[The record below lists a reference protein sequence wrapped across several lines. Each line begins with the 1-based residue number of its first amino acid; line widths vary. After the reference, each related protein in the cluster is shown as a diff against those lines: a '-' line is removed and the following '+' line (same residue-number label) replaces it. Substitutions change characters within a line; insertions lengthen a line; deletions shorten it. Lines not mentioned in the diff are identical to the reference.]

1 MTSDNSLLLEDYFRH
16 LRVERHLSSH
26 TLKAYS
32 RDLKKF
38 FLVYPTLSVDEIT
51 SADIKHHIARLNQRG
66 LSPRSIKRALSC
78 LRSFFVYLVRKDL
91 LANNPATGVRAP
103 RIAKKL
109 PRALDTDQ
117 AAQLLVGSVTTPI
130 EKRDRA
136 LLELFYGSG
145 IRLAE
150 LVGLDIQDLDLA
162 NGNARVLGKGR
173 KTRIVPLGSHTVTA
187 LQAWL
192 STRSDQQPEDPV
204 FVGRGNQRISPRTV
218 QLRVKRA
225 GMKALGVDSIHPHL
239 LRHSFA
245 SHLLESSGDLRA
257 VQELLGHSDISTTQ
271 IYTHLDFQHLAKVY
285 DVSHPRAREKKE
297 GGKCQSG
304 W

>member
-38 FLVYPTLSVDEIT
+38 FLAYPTLSVDEIT

-109 PRALDTDQ
+109 PRVLDTDQ

-297 GGKCQSG
+297 GGK
-304 W
+304 

>member
-16 LRVERHLSSH
+16 LAVERRLSPN
-26 TLKAYS
+26 TLDAYS

-38 FLVYPTLSVDEIT
+38 FLSTNSRSIHAIT
-51 SADIKHHIARLNQRG
+51 SADIRHHIAELNRRG
-66 LSPRSIKRALSC
+66 LSPRSIRRALSC
-78 LRSFFVYLVRKDL
+78 LQSFFVYLVRKGL
-91 LANNPATGVRAP
+91 LANNPATGVKAP
-103 RIAKKL
+103 KIAKKL
-109 PRALDTDQ
+109 PRSLDTDQ
-117 AAQLLVGSVTTPI
+117 SAQLLVENVATAI

-136 LLELFYGSG
+136 MLELFYGSG

-150 LVGLDIQDLDLA
+150 LVGLDIKDLDLA

-187 LQAWL
+187 LKTWL
-192 STRSDQQPEDPV
+192 ATRPDRAPEDPV
-204 FVGRGNQRISPRTV
+204 FVGRGSRRISPRTV

-225 GMKALGVDSIHPHL
+225 GIKALGIDSIHPHL

-297 GGKCQSG
+297 RDQ
-304 W
+304 

>member
-66 LSPRSIKRALSC
+66 LSPRSIKRSLSC
-78 LRSFFVYLVRKDL
+78 LNSFFVYLVRKDL

-297 GGKCQSG
+297 GGK
-304 W
+304 

>member
-16 LRVERHLSSH
+16 LTVERRLSSH

-32 RDLKKF
+32 RDLKNF
-38 FLVYPTLSVDEIT
+38 FRVYPTLPVDEIT

-297 GGKCQSG
+297 GGK
-304 W
+304 

>member
-1 MTSDNSLLLEDYFRH
+1 MTSENSLLLEDYFRH
-16 LRVERHLSSH
+16 LAVERRLSPH

-32 RDLKKF
+32 RDLKNF
-38 FLVYPTLSVDEIT
+38 FLVSPTLSVDEIT

-78 LRSFFVYLVRKDL
+78 LNSFFVYLVRKDL
-91 LANNPATGVRAP
+91 LVNNPATGVRAP
-103 RIAKKL
+103 RIAQKL

-173 KTRIVPLGSHTVTA
+173 KTRIVPLGSHTVAA
-187 LQAWL
+187 LQAWI

-204 FVGRGNQRISPRTV
+204 FVGRGGQRISPRTV

-285 DVSHPRAREKKE
+285 DVAHPRAREKKE
-297 GGKCQSG
+297 GGK
-304 W
+304 

>member
-1 MTSDNSLLLEDYFRH
+1 MASDNSLLLEDYFRH

-297 GGKCQSG
+297 GSK
-304 W
+304 

>member
-16 LRVERHLSSH
+16 LTVERHLSSH

-297 GGKCQSG
+297 GGK
-304 W
+304 

>member
-1 MTSDNSLLLEDYFRH
+1 M
-16 LRVERHLSSH
+16 
-26 TLKAYS
+26 
-32 RDLKKF
+32 
-38 FLVYPTLSVDEIT
+38 
-51 SADIKHHIARLNQRG
+51 
-66 LSPRSIKRALSC
+66 
-78 LRSFFVYLVRKDL
+78 
-91 LANNPATGVRAP
+91 ANNPATGVRAP

-285 DVSHPRAREKKE
+285 DIAHPRARGKKE
-297 GGKCQSG
+297 GGK
-304 W
+304 

>member
-16 LRVERHLSSH
+16 LRVERRLSSH

-297 GGKCQSG
+297 GGK
-304 W
+304 

>member
-1 MTSDNSLLLEDYFRH
+1 MVSDVSLLLDDYFRH
-16 LRVERHLSSH
+16 LTVERRVSPN
-26 TLKAYS
+26 TVQAYS
-32 RDLKKF
+32 RDLKNF
-38 FLVYPTLSVDEIT
+38 FLANPSLSIDAIR
-51 SADIKHHIARLNQRG
+51 SADIKNHIARLNQKG
-66 LSPRSIKRALSC
+66 LSPRSIRRALSC
-78 LRSFFVYLVRKDL
+78 LRSFFVYLVRKGL
-91 LANNPATGVRAP
+91 VANNPAAGVSAP
-103 RIAKKL
+103 KIAKKL
-109 PRALDTDQ
+109 PRTLDTDQ
-117 AAQLLVGSVTTPI
+117 TAQLLVGEPTTPI

-162 NGNARVLGKGR
+162 NGTARVLGKGR

-187 LQAWL
+187 LEAWL
-192 STRSDQQPEDPV
+192 ATRSDHKPEDPL
-204 FVGRGNQRISPRTV
+204 FIGRSDRRISPRTV

-285 DVSHPRAREKKE
+285 DVSHPRAR
-297 GGKCQSG
+297 GKAGSDK
-304 W
+304 

>member
-1 MTSDNSLLLEDYFRH
+1 MTSENSLLLEDYFRH
-16 LRVERHLSSH
+16 LAVERRLSPH

-32 RDLKKF
+32 RDLKNF
-38 FLVYPTLSVDEIT
+38 FLVSPTLSVDEIT

-78 LRSFFVYLVRKDL
+78 LNSFFVYLVRKDL

-103 RIAKKL
+103 RIAQKL

-173 KTRIVPLGSHTVTA
+173 KTRIVPLGSHTVAA
-187 LQAWL
+187 LQAWI

-204 FVGRGNQRISPRTV
+204 FVGRGGQRISPRTV

-285 DVSHPRAREKKE
+285 DVSHPRARGKKE
-297 GGKCQSG
+297 GGK
-304 W
+304 

>member
-173 KTRIVPLGSHTVTA
+173 KTRIVPLGSPTVTA

-204 FVGRGNQRISPRTV
+204 FVGRANQRISPRTV

-297 GGKCQSG
+297 GSK
-304 W
+304 

>member
-297 GGKCQSG
+297 GSK
-304 W
+304 

>member
-204 FVGRGNQRISPRTV
+204 FVGRANQRISPRTV

-297 GGKCQSG
+297 GGK
-304 W
+304 

>member
-16 LRVERHLSSH
+16 LTVERRLSSH
-26 TLKAYS
+26 TQKAYS
-32 RDLKKF
+32 RDLKNF

-297 GGKCQSG
+297 GGK
-304 W
+304 

>member
-297 GGKCQSG
+297 GGK
-304 W
+304 

>member
-16 LRVERHLSSH
+16 LTVERRLSSH

-32 RDLKKF
+32 RDLKNF

-51 SADIKHHIARLNQRG
+51 TADIKHHIARLNQRG

-297 GGKCQSG
+297 GSK
-304 W
+304 

>member
-16 LRVERHLSSH
+16 LTVERRLSSH

-32 RDLKKF
+32 RDLKNF

-297 GGKCQSG
+297 GSK
-304 W
+304 

>member
-38 FLVYPTLSVDEIT
+38 FLAYPTLSVDEIT

-297 GGKCQSG
+297 GGK
-304 W
+304 